1 MLPEEPAGT
10 ALLNMAPPAR
20 SYDALLF
27 AGEWLARSAAAE
39 SRQDLFNTC
48 TGSCVLSLLLPIRFQ
63 SGNLRGNQVG
73 SFQPRPAASATG
85 RRLLLF
91 VAQCA
96 GFHTHSAIGPI
107 QSPLVC
113 VDRVIAKIALEPD
126 PVESVL
132 SIRGFSHF
140 VASRS
145 TKRYRS
151 GKGSNL
157 IVLIVYPHRMGAR
170 MSVRCFI
177 GSASDFDT
185 QSDTFIRRL

>member
-1 MLPEEPAGT
+1 MV
-10 ALLNMAPPAR
+10 PPAR

-27 AGEWLARSAAAE
+27 AAEWLARSAAAE

-48 TGSCVLSLLLPIRFQ
+48 KRSCVVSLLLPIRFQ

-73 SFQPRPAASATG
+73 SFQPRPASATG

-91 VAQCA
+91 VAQCP
-96 GFHTHSAIGPI
+96 GLHTHSVIGPI

-113 VDRVIAKIALEPD
+113 VDRVIAKIVLEPD

-132 SIRGFSHF
+132 SIRGFTHF

-145 TKRYRS
+145 KKRYRS

-170 MSVRCFI
+170 MSVRCF
-177 GSASDFDT
+177 
-185 QSDTFIRRL
+185 